1 MGEPTRGGLPLGL
14 IAANLVPIVCVGLFR
29 WDVTQLMLCYWAE
42 NVVIGL
48 FNMAKMAAAGVAGKG
63 LGLLSAAVSIPLFAV
78 HYGLFCLGHGFLI
91 LVMSAMAARGGQ
103 TPIPLSDLW
112 AMIMNLPV
120 GFGLSVGSMVLSHG
134 RDFANWLG
142 QGQARATTPSDQMFE
157 PYGRIGVLQLAL
169 MGGMGLMLIVHQ
181 STGAVLLLGIGKLVL
196 ELARRR
202 HAIQPDV
209 GAAPVI

>member
-1 MGEPTRGGLPLGL
+1 MAEPTEGGLPLGL
-14 IAANLVPIVCVGLFR
+14 IAANLVPVACVGLFH

-48 FNMAKMAAAGVAGKG
+48 FNVAKMSAAGLAHKG

-78 HYGLFCLGHGFLI
+78 HYGLFCLGHGFLV
-91 LVMSAMAARGGQ
+91 LVMGAMAARGAQ

-112 AMIMNLPV
+112 SMMMNLPV

-134 RDFANWLG
+134 RDFVTWLG
-142 QGQARATTPSDQMFE
+142 QGEARETTPSDQMFE
-157 PYGRIGVLQLAL
+157 PYGRIGVLHLVL
-169 MGGMGLMLIVHQ
+169 MGGMGLVLVVHQ

-202 HAIQPDV
+202 RAMRSEMEAASV
-209 GAAPVI
+209 G